1 MCRKKLSTMKRK
13 QKDMFVLMKLEQSAK
28 KLCASLKKKK
38 KEKSLKQT
46 KQKHKK
52 GAVASEGLALGAK
65 GWGVIRGKG
74 HGG

>member
-1 MCRKKLSTMKRK
+1 MCLFKK
-13 QKDMFVLMKLEQSAK
+13 A
-28 KLCASLKKKK
+28 KKKK
-38 KEKSLKQT
+38 KSLKQT

-74 HGG
+74 HEG